1 MHQWC
6 PLYTDRALSIVSD
19 WLKWRIKAFCF
30 MTLQTVYLHYK
41 DYIKSSKSSWK
52 FSLKTKWKQYF
63 LKTRASTF
71 RAKSTG
77 KSHLEMFHT
86 KPVWKKFCKIHFT
99 AVLGMHKFWASFHG
113 LMEKSPFLAQLCLT
127 KSVVDSSVI
136 KNYSFG

>member
-6 PLYTDRALSIVSD
+6 PLYADSTVSD
-19 WLKWRIKAFCF
+19 WLKWPIKAFCF

-52 FSLKTKWKQYF
+52 FSLKTKWKYF

-77 KSHLEMFHT
+77 KCHLEMFRT
-86 KPVWKKFCKIHFT
+86 KPVWKKVSKIHFT

-113 LMEKSPFLAQLCLT
+113 LMEKSTLLAQLCLT
-127 KSVVDSSVI
+127 KSVVDSSII
-136 KNYSFG
+136 KNFSLG